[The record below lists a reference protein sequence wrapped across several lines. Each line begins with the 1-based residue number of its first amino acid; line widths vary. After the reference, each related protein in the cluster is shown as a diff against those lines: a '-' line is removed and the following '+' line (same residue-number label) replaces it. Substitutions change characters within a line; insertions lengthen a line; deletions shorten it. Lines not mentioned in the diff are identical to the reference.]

1 MTIRLARIG
10 AITVAA
16 ATCTTLALAAL
27 AAAAPAGADTTAP
40 SSSTSSASPSTS
52 STSNGA
58 ARLATIQALAKLAIA
73 NRVTSL
79 NATIPV
85 VTANPVITAAD
96 RATLLTTLNGDL
108 NGLTPLGAKIAAD
121 TTAEQAQ
128 TDYETIFTGYRV
140 YALALPQVRYAA
152 AVDDLSAGVLP
163 KLTSAQTT
171 LAGLLAGVDAGKN
184 TAAVQAAMTDLG
196 KQIAAIT
203 STTTGLSAT
212 VLAYTPAQYNA
223 NHAILSQPRATLTQ
237 ARADARA
244 AAADIATVVKAIQ

>member
-1 MTIRLARIG
+1 MTIRLSRIG

-16 ATCTTLALAAL
+16 ATCTALALTAAT
-27 AAAAPAGADTTAP
+27 AAGAATVAAPSPT
-40 SSSTSSASPSTS
+40 STSASPAA
-52 STSNGA
+52 NGA

-73 NRVTSL
+73 NRLTSL

-85 VTANPVITAAD
+85 VTANPVISAAD

-108 NGLTPLGAKIAAD
+108 NALTPLAAKIATD
-121 TTAEQAQ
+121 TTAAQAQ

-152 AVDDLSAGVLP
+152 AIDDLSAGVLP
-163 KLTSAQTT
+163 KLTSAQST
-171 LAGLLAGVDAGKN
+171 LAGLLGGVDAGKN
-184 TAAVQAAMTDLG
+184 TAAVQAAMTDLS

-203 STTTGLSAT
+203 STTAGLSAT
-212 VLAYTPAQYNA
+212 VLAYTPAQYDA

-237 ARADARA
+237 ARADART

>member
-1 MTIRLARIG
+1 MTIRLSRIG

-16 ATCTTLALAAL
+16 ATCTTLALAV
-27 AAAAPAGADTTAP
+27 AAPAGADTP
-40 SSSTSSASPSTS
+40 SGSSSSASTSTSSAAG
-52 STSNGA
+52 GA

-73 NRVTSL
+73 NRLTAL

-85 VTANPVITAAD
+85 VTANPVISAAD
-96 RATLLTTLNGDL
+96 RATLLTTLNGDV

-121 TTAEQAQ
+121 TTAAQAE

-152 AVDDLSAGVLP
+152 AVDDLTAGVVP
-163 KLTSAQTT
+163 KLTSAQST

-184 TAAVQAAMTDLG
+184 TPAVQAAMTDLS
-196 KQIAAIT
+196 KQIASIT

-223 NHAILSQPRATLTQ
+223 NHAILSQPRASLTQ

-244 AAADIATVVKAIQ
+244 AAADIATVVTAIQ

>member
-1 MTIRLARIG
+1 MTIRLSRIG

-16 ATCTTLALAAL
+16 ATCTTLALAA
-27 AAAAPAGADTTAP
+27 AAPAGAGTPAP
-40 SSSTSSASPSTS
+40 ASSTSPANPSTSSASSVA
-52 STSNGA
+52 NGA

-96 RATLLTTLNGDL
+96 RATLLTTLNADL
-108 NGLTPLGAKIAAD
+108 SGLSPLGAKIAAD
-121 TTAEQAQ
+121 TTAAQAQ

-152 AVDDLSAGVLP
+152 AVDDLSAGVVP
-163 KLTSAQTT
+163 KLTNAQST
-171 LAGLLAGVDAGKN
+171 LAGLLAGADAGKN
-184 TAAVQAAMTDLG
+184 TAAVQSAMTDLS

-223 NHAILSQPRATLTQ
+223 DHAILSQPRATLTQ
-237 ARADARA
+237 ARADART
-244 AAADIATVVKAIQ
+244 AAADIATVIKAIQ